1 MVDMTKVANIILYML
16 HKQVKGLNN
25 KKVELMLFFM
35 EKNHLDFFN
44 QKIVNEEFIIVFLIF

>member
-44 QKIVNEEFIIVFLIF
+44 QKIVNEEFINDVS